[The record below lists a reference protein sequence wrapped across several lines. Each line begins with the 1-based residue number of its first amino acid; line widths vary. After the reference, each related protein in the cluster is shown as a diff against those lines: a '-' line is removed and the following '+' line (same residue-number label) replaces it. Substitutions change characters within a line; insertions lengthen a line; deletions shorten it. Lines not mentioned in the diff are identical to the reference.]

1 MSSQQRRCVCVNV
14 EYSPGGSIMSAAFS
28 RLLRSKHH
36 MSCRVLPNHTH
47 RANRCNNLLFFL
59 LNVLSLLTAFHTSFA
74 YSFSSCYFTLPET
87 LSAASLLLPNLFF
100 RHGPQTP
107 IVVLPLLLRSL
118 LLVFLLMPLTSLPFC
133 TCSCHRSLHSDFQ
146 KQPPGRG
153 HYCLHTVT
161 NAH

>member
-87 LSAASLLLPNLFF
+87 LSAASLLLPNPFF
-100 RHGPQTP
+100 RLGPQTP
-107 IVVLPLLLRSL
+107 NCRSSSSLALVAACFPSHASYLAPLLHLFLSSL
-118 LLVFLLMPLTSLPFC
+118 SAF
-133 TCSCHRSLHSDFQ
+133 
-146 KQPPGRG
+146 
-153 HYCLHTVT
+153 
-161 NAH
+161 